1 MNRYNDFLLDREF
14 ETITN
19 QIFRLVENGG
29 RFTNDNTYVWDI
41 PKKQDDEKPVTFEWD
56 LTKSN
61 VSKKQDDEK
70 PVTFEWDFTKT
81 SDSIVDKLENLL
93 KKLPKEKIQE
103 YFFKFLDKIKF
114 LPEKFRRK
122 VLVNYAAAFL
132 SVASV
137 AFLVSGVNK
146 HKVDEKVVKEFVKVT
161 KKASFDVAH
170 KVVSKVEGGYSDD
183 RKDTGNYVEFE
194 LNGKKV
200 KRFIGTKYGISAPV
214 LMKYLGHLPK
224 KEDMMNLSYETA
236 LDIYKDKYWNN
247 QDMEKF
253 CNQSVAT
260 IIYDGCVN
268 QGIGGMKS
276 VLRKVLN
283 ENGVQISEETSPF
296 QTEYIKLI
304 NSFDQSKIFDTI
316 KKYRKDRYH
325 SAETAKTHEE
335 GWLNRLEKLEFI
347 D

>member
-1 MNRYNDFLLDREF
+1 MNKYNDFLLDREF
-14 ETITN
+14 ESITN

-29 RFTNDNTYVWDI
+29 RFTSDNTYVWDM
-41 PKKQDDEKPVTFEWD
+41 PKQ
-56 LTKSN
+56 
-61 VSKKQDDEK
+61 DEK

-81 SDSIVDKLENLL
+81 NDSIVDKLENLL
-93 KKLPKEKIQE
+93 KKLPKEKLQE
-103 YFFKFLDKIKF
+103 YFFRFLDKIKL

-122 VLVNYAAAFL
+122 ILVNYATAFL

-137 AFLVSGVNK
+137 AFLVSGMSDN
-146 HKVDEKVVKEFVKVT
+146 KVDNKVVKEFVSVT
-161 KKASFDVAH
+161 KKASFDVSH
-170 KVVSKVEGGYSDD
+170 KVVAAIEGGYSDD

-194 LNGKKV
+194 LNGKMV

-224 KEDMMNLSYETA
+224 KDDMMNLSYETA
-236 LDIYKDKYWNN
+236 LEIYKDKYWDD

-268 QGIGGMKS
+268 QGIGGMKD

-283 ENGVQISEETSPF
+283 DNGVQIGEDTSPF
-296 QTEYIKLI
+296 QTDYIKVI
-304 NSFDQSKIFDTI
+304 NSLDQSQVFDTI

-325 SAETAKTHEE
+325 GAETAKTHEE
-335 GWLNRLEKLEFI
+335 GWLNRLEKLQYV

>member
-1 MNRYNDFLLDREF
+1 MNKYNDFLLDREF
-14 ETITN
+14 ESITN

-29 RFTNDNTYVWDI
+29 RFTSDNTYVWDM
-41 PKKQDDEKPVTFEWD
+41 
-56 LTKSN
+56 
-61 VSKKQDDEK
+61 SKKQDDEK

-93 KKLPKEKIQE
+93 KKLPKEKLQE
-103 YFFKFLDKIKF
+103 YFFRFLDKIKL
-114 LPEKFRRK
+114 LPQKFRRK
-122 VLVNYAAAFL
+122 ILVNYATAFL
-132 SVASV
+132 SVTSI
-137 AFLVSGVNK
+137 AFLVSGLSNYK
-146 HKVDEKVVKEFVKVT
+146 ADDKVVKEFVNVT
-161 KKASFDVAH
+161 KKASFDVSH
-170 KVVSKVEGGYSDD
+170 KVVAAVEGGYSDD

-194 LNGKKV
+194 LNGKMV

-224 KEDMMNLSYETA
+224 KDDMMNLSYETA
-236 LDIYKDKYWNN
+236 LEIYKDKYWDD

-268 QGIGGMKS
+268 QGIGGMKD

-283 ENGVQISEETSPF
+283 DNGVQISEDTSPF
-296 QTEYIKLI
+296 QTDYIKII
-304 NSFDQSKIFDTI
+304 NSLDQAQVFDTI

-325 SAETAKTHEE
+325 GAETAKTHEE
-335 GWLNRLEKLEFI
+335 GWLNRLEKLQFV

>member
-1 MNRYNDFLLDREF
+1 MNKYNDFLLDREF
-14 ETITN
+14 ESITN

-29 RFTNDNTYVWDI
+29 RFTSDNTYVWDM
-41 PKKQDDEKPVTFEWD
+41 PKQYDEKPI
-56 LTKSN
+56 
-61 VSKKQDDEK
+61 
-70 PVTFEWDFTKT
+70 TFEWDFTKT
-81 SDSIVDKLENLL
+81 NNSIIDKLEDLL
-93 KKLPKEKIQE
+93 KKIPKEKLQE
-103 YFFKFLDKIKF
+103 YFFKFIDKIKL
-114 LPEKFRRK
+114 LPEKLRRK

-137 AFLVSGVNK
+137 SFLVSGLSN
-146 HKVDEKVVKEFVKVT
+146 HKVDDKVVKEFVNVT
-161 KKASFDVAH
+161 KKASFDVSH
-170 KVVSKVEGGYSDD
+170 KVVAAVEGGYSDD

-194 LNGKKV
+194 LNGKMV

-236 LDIYKDKYWNN
+236 LEIYKDKYWDN

-268 QGIGGMKS
+268 QGIGGMKE
-276 VLRKVLN
+276 VLRKVLSD
-283 ENGVQISEETSPF
+283 NGVQISEDTSPF
-296 QTEYIKLI
+296 QTEYIKVI
-304 NSFDQSKIFDTI
+304 NSLNQSQVFDAI

-325 SAETAKTHEE
+325 SAETAKTHEG
-335 GWLNRLEKLEFI
+335 GWLNRLEKLEYV

>member
-1 MNRYNDFLLDREF
+1 MNKYNDFLLDRQF
-14 ETITN
+14 ESITN

-29 RFTNDNTYVWDI
+29 RFTSDNTYVWDMS
-41 PKKQDDEKPVTFEWD
+41 KQDE
-56 LTKSN
+56 
-61 VSKKQDDEK
+61 EK

-81 SDSIVDKLENLL
+81 NDSIVDKLENLL

-103 YFFKFLDKIKF
+103 YFFKFINKIKL

-122 VLVNYAAAFL
+122 ILVNYATAFL

-137 AFLVSGVNK
+137 SFLVSGLSNYK
-146 HKVDEKVVKEFVKVT
+146 ADDKVVKEFVKVT
-161 KKASFDVAH
+161 KKASFDVSH
-170 KVVSKVEGGYSDD
+170 KVVAAVEGGYSDD

-194 LNGKKV
+194 LNGKMV

-236 LDIYKDKYWNN
+236 LEIYKDKYWDN

-268 QGIGGMKS
+268 QGIGGMKE

-283 ENGVQISEETSPF
+283 DNGVQISEDTSPF
-296 QTEYIKLI
+296 QSEYIKVI
-304 NSFDQSKIFDTI
+304 NSLDQNQVFNTI

-325 SAETAKTHEE
+325 TAETAETHEG
-335 GWLNRLEKLEFI
+335 GWLNRLEKLEYVE
-347 D
+347 

>member
-1 MNRYNDFLLDREF
+1 MNKYNDFLLDRQF
-14 ETITN
+14 ESITN

-29 RFTNDNTYVWDI
+29 RFTSDNTYVWDMS
-41 PKKQDDEKPVTFEWD
+41 KQDE
-56 LTKSN
+56 
-61 VSKKQDDEK
+61 EK

-81 SDSIVDKLENLL
+81 NDSIVDKLENLL
-93 KKLPKEKIQE
+93 KKIPKEKLQE
-103 YFFKFLDKIKF
+103 YFFKFLDKIKL

-122 VLVNYAAAFL
+122 ILVNYATAFL

-137 AFLVSGVNK
+137 SFLVSGLSN
-146 HKVDEKVVKEFVKVT
+146 HKVDDKVVKEFVNVT
-161 KKASFDVAH
+161 KKASFDVSH
-170 KVVSKVEGGYSDD
+170 KVVAAVEGGYSDD

-194 LNGKKV
+194 LNGKMV
-200 KRFIGTKYGISAPV
+200 KRFVGTKYGISAPV

-236 LDIYKDKYWNN
+236 LEIYKDKYWDN

-268 QGIGGMKS
+268 QGIGGMKE

-283 ENGVQISEETSPF
+283 DNGIQISEDTSPF
-296 QTEYIKLI
+296 QSEYIKII
-304 NSFDQSKIFDTI
+304 NSLDQNQVFNTI

-325 SAETAKTHEE
+325 SAETAETHEG
-335 GWLNRLEKLEFI
+335 GWLNRLEKLQFVE
-347 D
+347 

>member
-1 MNRYNDFLLDREF
+1 MNKYNDFLLDRQF
-14 ETITN
+14 ESITN

-29 RFTNDNTYVWDI
+29 RFTSDNTYVWDMS
-41 PKKQDDEKPVTFEWD
+41 KQDE
-56 LTKSN
+56 
-61 VSKKQDDEK
+61 EK

-81 SDSIVDKLENLL
+81 NDSIVDKLENLL
-93 KKLPKEKIQE
+93 KKIPKEKLQE
-103 YFFKFLDKIKF
+103 YFFKFLDKIKL

-122 VLVNYAAAFL
+122 ILVNYAVAFL

-137 AFLVSGVNK
+137 SFLVSGLSNY
-146 HKVDEKVVKEFVKVT
+146 KVDDKVVKEFVNVT
-161 KKASFDVAH
+161 KKASFDVSH
-170 KVVSKVEGGYSDD
+170 KVVAAVEGGYSDD

-194 LNGKKV
+194 LNGKMV

-236 LDIYKDKYWNN
+236 LEIYKDKYWDN

-268 QGIGGMKS
+268 QGIGGMKE

-283 ENGVQISEETSPF
+283 DNGIQISEDTSPF
-296 QTEYIKLI
+296 QSEYIKII
-304 NSFDQSKIFDTI
+304 NSLDQNQVFNTI

-325 SAETAKTHEE
+325 TAETAETHEG
-335 GWLNRLEKLEFI
+335 GWLNRLEKLQFVE
-347 D
+347 